1 MVQRIICDAFVGLDD
16 EEIECAVD
24 PMEFESY
31 DDDEDDKEVEAEGV
45 GPELFV

>member
-1 MVQRIICDAFVGLDD
+1 MEFESYDDD
-16 EEIECAVD
+16 EDDND

-45 GPELFV
+45 GPEFFV